1 MYRALPFLLILLYAP
16 ATFAQEANPEDVSS
30 PDVIVQTLYDI
41 ISTPAGEAP
50 DWDRWRTLF
59 IPEARLIAI
68 SSNESGRNSYF
79 TWTYEEYVSQVGPY
93 FLENPFYEVEVSHT
107 SERFGNLVH
116 RFSTYESYRALGL
129 EPFSRGINS
138 IQLLHM
144 DNRWWIVTIF
154 WQSESD
160 SLPLPKKYLPGE

>member
-1 MYRALPFLLILLYAP
+1 MHRISTLLLILLYAP
-16 ATFAQEANPEDVSS
+16 VSFAQEANPEDVSS
-30 PDVIVQTLYDI
+30 PDAIVQTLYDV

-50 DWDRWRTLF
+50 DWERWRTLF

-68 SSNESGRNSYF
+68 SSNDTGSNSYF
-79 TWTYEEYVSQVGPY
+79 TWTSEEYIEQTGHY
-93 FLENPFYEVEVSHT
+93 FLENPFFEVEVSQT

-144 DNRWWIVTIF
+144 EDRWWIVTIF
-154 WQSESD
+154 WQSESENI
-160 SLPLPKKYLPGE
+160 PLPEKYLSGE

>member
-1 MYRALPFLLILLYAP
+1 MNRALAFLLVLLYAP
-16 ATFAQEANPEDVSS
+16 VTLAQEANPEDVSS
-30 PDVIVQTLYDI
+30 PDAVVQALYDV

-68 SSNESGRNSYF
+68 SSNETGMNSYF
-79 TWTYEEYVSQVGPY
+79 TWTTEEYVQQVGAY
-93 FLENPFYEVEVSHT
+93 FQENPFFEVELSQT

-138 IQLLHM
+138 FQLLQL
-144 DNRWWIVTIF
+144 DNRWWIVTMF
-154 WQSESD
+154 WQAESE
-160 SLPLPKKYLPGE
+160 SLPLPEKYLPEE